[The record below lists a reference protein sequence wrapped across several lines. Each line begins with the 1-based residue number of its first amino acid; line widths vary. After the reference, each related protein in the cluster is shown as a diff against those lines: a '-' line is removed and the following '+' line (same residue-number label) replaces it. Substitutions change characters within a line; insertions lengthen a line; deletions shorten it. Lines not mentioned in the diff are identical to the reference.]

1 MSRTAAMKSMN
12 EAIANCTDA
21 TARNILIKHRD
32 GMPAAWAA
40 EDAAAAAWSANYP
53 GRPFRFMWND

>member
-12 EAIANCTDA
+12 EAIANCADA
-21 TARNILIKHRD
+21 ASKAILMKHRD
-32 GMPAAWAA
+32 GMPGAWAA
-40 EDAAAAAWSANYP
+40 EAAAAAAWKAKYP